1 MHLPAVLGG
10 HPAFLSRDYAGC
22 RITKACTRGVGLCSA
37 KGRGGGTE
45 FDQLRE
51 YGVDDEVRRIDWAA
65 TARSGKAMVRTYRA
79 ERNQTVLLLL
89 DNGRVMAGQVE
100 GMPRVEHAMDAVMCV
115 TTVAT
120 RLGDRC
126 GLVVFDRAVRTI
138 VPRSKEHTSELQ

>member
-65 TARSGKAMVRTYRA
+65 TDRSGKAMVRTYRA
-79 ERNQTVLLLL
+79 ERNQKVLLLH
-89 DNGRVMAGQVE
+89 DNGRVMAGTEE
-100 GMPRVEHAMDAVMCV
+100 GMPRDEHTMDEVMWV
-115 TTVAT
+115 TTVAN
-120 RLGDRC
+120 GPSDGC
-126 GLVVFDRAVRTI
+126 ALVGVDGAVRPI
-138 VPRSKEHTSELQ
+138 VPSSHA